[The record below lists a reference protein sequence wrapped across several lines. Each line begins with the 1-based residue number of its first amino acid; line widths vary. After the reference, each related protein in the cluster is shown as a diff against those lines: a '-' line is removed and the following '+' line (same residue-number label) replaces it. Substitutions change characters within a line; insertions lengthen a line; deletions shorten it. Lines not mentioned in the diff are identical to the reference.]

1 MLVQELA
8 YCGDL
13 DFVEELQELKEV
25 LKQKNIIIGVVESQE
40 GITHIVKLIC
50 DDDSYAQNICNR
62 INLYIS
68 NILYEIVIAK
78 YKEKEL
84 FEFLTE
90 TYFFLKH
97 DEILEVEED
106 IMDVLLKRNKPKD
119 DIFIYCNNKI
129 NSILDKIQECIEE
142 NKEVNINGFLTFR
155 MRELREDIEDIIEKV
170 VEGYMV
176 EKEYKEFIKLLKYFV
191 DIQESKMEKVNI
203 YVLENAKYKITDG
216 YDEDIFTSFLK
227 DLSECKLGIDANVE
241 DIIISGLIT
250 NSPKCIN
257 IYGRENCANKEFID
271 TIVNVF
277 GDRVRICSNKKM
289 CEKSIDMQKS

>member
-1 MLVQELA
+1 
-8 YCGDL
+8 
-13 DFVEELQELKEV
+13 
-25 LKQKNIIIGVVESQE
+25 
-40 GITHIVKLIC
+40 
-50 DDDSYAQNICNR
+50 
-62 INLYIS
+62 
-68 NILYEIVIAK
+68 
-78 YKEKEL
+78 
-84 FEFLTE
+84 
-90 TYFFLKH
+90 
-97 DEILEVEED
+97 
-106 IMDVLLKRNKPKD
+106 MDVLLKRNKPKD

>member
-1 MLVQELA
+1 MLVQELT

-50 DDDSYAQNICNR
+50 DDDSCDKDTCNR

-68 NILYEIVIAK
+68 NILYEVVIAK

-84 FEFLTE
+84 FQFLTE

-106 IMDVLLKRNKPKD
+106 IMDVLLKRNKPKE

-142 NKEVNINGFLTFR
+142 NREVNINGFLTFR

-191 DIQESKMEKVNI
+191 DIQESKIEKVNI

-257 IYGRENCANKEFID
+257 IYGRENCINKEFID

-277 GDRVRICSNKKM
+277 GDRVRICSDKKM

>member
-1 MLVQELA
+1 MLVQKLA

-13 DFVEELQELKEV
+13 DFVEQLQELKEV
-25 LKQKNIIIGVVESQE
+25 LKQKNIIIGIVESQE
-40 GITHIVKLIC
+40 GSIHVVKLIC
-50 DDDSYAQNICNR
+50 DDDSYDDDIYDR

-68 NILYEIVIAK
+68 NLLYEIVIIK
-78 YKEKEL
+78 YKDKEL
-84 FEFLTE
+84 FQFLTE

-106 IMDVLLKRNKPKD
+106 IMNVLLKKSRPKD

-129 NSILDKIQECIEE
+129 NSILDKIKACIEE
-142 NKEVNINGFLTFR
+142 NKEINIDGFITFR
-155 MRELREDIEDIIEKV
+155 MRELRQDIEDIVEKV

-191 DIQESKMEKVNI
+191 DIQESKIEKVNI
-203 YVLENAKYKITDG
+203 YVNGDSKYKITDG

-250 NSPKCIN
+250 NAPKCIN
-257 IYGRENCANKEFID
+257 IYGRDSCENKEFID
-271 TIVNVF
+271 TIINVF
-277 GDRVRICSNKKM
+277 GDRVRLCSEKENSKKSVDIR
-289 CEKSIDMQKS
+289 KS

>member
-13 DFVEELQELKEV
+13 DFVKELQELKEF
-25 LKQKNIIIGVVESQE
+25 LKQKNIVIGVVESQE

-50 DDDSYAQNICNR
+50 DDESCDEKTFNR
-62 INLYIS
+62 INIYIS
-68 NILYEIVIAK
+68 NVLYEIVIAK

-84 FEFLTE
+84 FQFLTE

-129 NSILDKIQECIEE
+129 NSILEKIQVCIEE
-142 NKEVNINGFLTFR
+142 NKEININGFITFR

-191 DIQESKMEKVNI
+191 DIQESKIEKVNI
-203 YVLENAKYKITDG
+203 YILERGKYKITDG
-216 YDEDIFTSFLK
+216 YDEDIFTAFLK

-250 NSPKCIN
+250 NAPKCIN
-257 IYGRENCANKEFID
+257 IYGIDRCDNKEFID

-277 GDRVRICSNKKM
+277 GDRVRICKDEKE
-289 CEKSIDMQKS
+289 CEKSVDMKKK

>member
-1 MLVQELA
+1 MLVQKLA
-8 YCGDL
+8 YYGEL

-25 LKQKNIIIGVVESQE
+25 LRQKNIIIGVVESQE

-50 DDDSYAQNICNR
+50 DDDGYDEKICNR

-78 YKEKEL
+78 YKEKEM
-84 FEFLTE
+84 FQFLTE

-97 DEILEVEED
+97 EEILEVEED
-106 IMDVLLKRNKPKD
+106 IMNVLLRKNMPKEE
-119 DIFIYCNNKI
+119 IFIYCNNKI
-129 NSILDKIQECIEE
+129 NSILEKIQSCIEE
-142 NKEVNINGFLTFR
+142 NREININGFITFR
-155 MRELREDIEDIIEKV
+155 MRELRQDIEDIIEKV

-176 EKEYKEFIKLLKYFV
+176 EKEYKEFIRLLKYFV
-191 DIQESKMEKVNI
+191 DIQESKIEKVNI
-203 YVLENAKYKITDG
+203 YVLEDSKYKITNG

-250 NSPKCIN
+250 NAPKSIN
-257 IYGRENCANKEFID
+257 IYGKEACKNKEFVE
-271 TIVNVF
+271 TIINVF
-277 GDRVRICSNKKM
+277 GDRVRICSENQMCKKNV
-289 CEKSIDMQKS
+289 DMQKS

>member
-50 DDDSYAQNICNR
+50 DDDSYDQNICNR

-277 GDRVRICSNKKM
+277 GDRVRICSDKKM

>member
-25 LKQKNIIIGVVESQE
+25 LKEKNIIIGVVESQE

-50 DDDSYAQNICNR
+50 DDNGYNEKVYSR
-62 INLYIS
+62 VNLYIS

-78 YKEKEL
+78 YKEKEM
-84 FEFLTE
+84 FQFLTE

-97 DEILEVEED
+97 DEILEVEEK
-106 IMDVLLKRNKPKD
+106 IMKILLKKDQPKD

-129 NSILDKIQECIEE
+129 NNILEKIQSCIEE
-142 NKEVNINGFLTFR
+142 NREININGFLTFR

-170 VEGYMV
+170 VEGYMI

-191 DIQESKMEKVNI
+191 DIQESKIERVNI
-203 YVLENAKYKITDG
+203 YVLKDSRYKITDG
-216 YDEDIFTSFLK
+216 YDEDIFTVFLK
-227 DLSECKLGIDANVE
+227 DLSDCRLGIDANME

-250 NSPKCIN
+250 NAPKSIN
-257 IYGRENCANKEFID
+257 IYGKDNCRNKEFID
-271 TIVNVF
+271 TIINVF
-277 GDRVRICSNKKM
+277 GDRVRILNEDKMYKKN
-289 CEKSIDMQKS
+289 IDMQKS

>member
-50 DDDSYAQNICNR
+50 DDDSYDQNICKR

-277 GDRVRICSNKKM
+277 GDRVRICSDKKM

>member
-50 DDDSYAQNICNR
+50 DDDSYDQNICNR